1 VKKSSRKIMF
11 TRPLSLDLPTTID
24 EAVAILLED
33 LRLLDRTLM
42 GSMTPH
48 ELDAVNRVVGLQITR
63 DFRLWSG
70 NEMLLHQCL
79 AALEETGTEDEDP
92 TMAIIR
98 AMWEKL
104 QETHVLRLVK

>member
-1 VKKSSRKIMF
+1 MF
-11 TRPLSLDLPTTID
+11 TRPLSSDLPSTID

-63 DFRLWSG
+63 ELRLWSG
-70 NEMLLHQCL
+70 NEMLLHECL
-79 AALEETGTEDEDP
+79 TTLEEAGREDEDP
-92 TMAIIR
+92 TIAIIQ
-98 AMWEKL
+98 AMWKKL
-104 QETHVLRLVK
+104 QKTHVLRLVK